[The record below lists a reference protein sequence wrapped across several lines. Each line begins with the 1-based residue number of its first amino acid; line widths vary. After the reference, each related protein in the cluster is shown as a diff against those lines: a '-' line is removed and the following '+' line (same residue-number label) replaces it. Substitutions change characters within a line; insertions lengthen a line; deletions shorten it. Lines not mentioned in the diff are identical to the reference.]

1 MNGYI
6 ANIEKLSLENENFRQ
21 VLYTD
26 KNSQLV
32 LMSLLPGEDI
42 GEEILRKRFISDRE
56 ARWQWDNV
64 PLSGIYIPEK
74 ARSGCTSPT
83 VVAPDAG
90 VSPNRARRR
99 AGGSGDYS
107 GSVSTG
113 RIFVPGC
120 QCSGTVCDCR

>member
-1 MNGYI
+1 VPQEAVFPGGI
-6 ANIEKLSLENENFRQ
+6 LAALG
-21 VLYTD
+21 VGD
-26 KNSQLV
+26 LV
-32 LMSLLPGEDI
+32 QIHGQ
-42 GEEILRKRFISDRE
+42 EILRKRFISDRE

-64 PLSGIYIPEK
+64 PLSGISIPEK